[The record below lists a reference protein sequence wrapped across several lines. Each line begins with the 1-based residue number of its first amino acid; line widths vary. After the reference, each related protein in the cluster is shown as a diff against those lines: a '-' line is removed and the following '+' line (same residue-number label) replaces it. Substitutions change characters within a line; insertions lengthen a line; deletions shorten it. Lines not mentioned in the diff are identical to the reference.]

1 MGSIGIIALL
11 SNTMCESS
19 AAYVGKTVEKQILG
33 LHEGSVFTTRKTSGS
48 LVIRN
53 KVTGKLRMRR
63 YDKRNEIKRCQTKL
77 KGTKLKQDFYKVE
90 RIRFL

>member
-1 MGSIGIIALL
+1 MIQ
-11 SNTMCESS
+11 NFN
-19 AAYVGKTVEKQILG
+19 
-33 LHEGSVFTTRKTSGS
+33 GSVFTTRKTSGS
-48 LVIRN
+48 SVIRN

-90 RIRFL
+90 RIRSL